1 MLALLLPT
9 PAHADGHALGAVVL
23 GYEQPYS
30 TALRV
35 DAMGWREFGAF
46 TENVVLRVQAAP
58 LRILSFGAYDKPSL
72 APGQRTTV
80 WQCDLGTLPVALG
93 PLALGAAAA
102 LGETNTLLHTKAAGD
117 YAKGQQSAM
126 GVGAK
131 AVAALHVGALGGA
144 SAAWGAVW
152 HLGGLRQTSRDVS
165 LYLVLNQ
172 ANMYGLFAA
181 YAHSALVDSSGSP
194 VAEGSSW
201 TLGLG
206 LVRAQ

>member
-1 MLALLLPT
+1 M
-9 PAHADGHALGAVVL
+9 GAVVL

-35 DAMGWREFGAF
+35 DAMGWNEFGAF
-46 TENVVLRVQAAP
+46 TENVVLRLQAAP
-58 LRILSFGAYDKPSL
+58 LRILSFGAYDKPL
-72 APGQRTTV
+72 LTAGQRTTV

-93 PLALGAAAA
+93 PLALGVAAS
-102 LGETNTLLHTKAAGD
+102 LGETNTLVHTVAAGD

-126 GVGAK
+126 GLGAK
-131 AVAALHVGALGGA
+131 AMAAVHVGALGGA

-152 HLGGLRQTSRDVS
+152 HMGGLRQTTRDVAI
-165 LYLVLNQ
+165 YLVLNQ
-172 ANMYGLFAA
+172 GNMYGLFAA
-181 YAHSALVDSSGSP
+181 YAHSEMVNAAGAPIAQGD
-194 VAEGSSW
+194 SW